1 MKNTYNPQS
10 TKRRDLANY
19 TIQVCHKFYTDTN
32 NLSKDFPG
40 DNLSNFYEA
49 YENTI
54 NSLKVELRLNG
65 LLTDRVDKGLN
76 RIVSEI
82 KSGDNEHY
90 EIHLNRL
97 RVDLS
102 KNI

>member
-1 MKNTYNPQS
+1 MTNIYNSQS

-19 TIQVCHKFYTDTN
+19 AIQICHKFYTDSN

-54 NSLKVELRLNG
+54 DSLKVELRLNG
-65 LLTDRVDKGLN
+65 LLTDKVDKGLN
-76 RIVSEI
+76 RIVSGI
-82 KSGDNEHY
+82 KSGENEHY
-90 EIHLNRL
+90 IARLNRL
-97 RVDLS
+97 RLDLS